1 MDFSTMRK
9 FILTAAVLAVL
20 SFSSANAAEDASKTN
35 LPAALKAP
43 LAAGFSVEKSFI
55 AASGLTGWV
64 LQSPSGEYNVFYTTA
79 DGQSMIA
86 GALVS
91 ASGENLTQK
100 YTEMYVP
107 KPDLSALY
115 AKFEKAD
122 YVATGTLKNP
132 KSVIYVIIDPNC
144 VFCHYFYLAVQ
155 PYQAAGLQVRWIP
168 VGFLRPDSVN
178 KAAQIL
184 KEGGKALDA
193 QQAAY
198 NTPQMPKGI
207 EVTPELQAKLDANQE
222 LMREAQMSGTPG
234 ILYKD
239 AAGNVVKKVGMPM
252 LSELPEITG
261 LPEQPQTDARLDRFK

>member
-1 MDFSTMRK
+1 MRK
-9 FILTAAVLAVL
+9 FTLTAAVLAVL

-100 YTEMYVP
+100 YTEMHVP

-132 KSVIYVIIDPNC
+132 KSVIYVILDPNC
-144 VFCHYFYLAVQ
+144 VFCHYLYLAVQ

-207 EVTPELQAKLDANQE
+207 EVTRELQAKLDANQE
-222 LMREAQMSGTPG
+222 LMREAQMNGTPG

-239 AAGNVVKKVGMPM
+239 AAGNVVKKDGMPM